1 MWKWKKQGEP
11 GGDGA
16 GEPSRSDGSEAVP
29 ENLEQ
34 QGTDGGGGEGFS
46 TGPEIQERIGQLE
59 AELEHAR
66 SQSLRVMADFQNYQ
80 RRALQNE
87 VVAKQMGVAA
97 LATAVTG
104 VIDHFDHALNQ
115 QPKGP
120 EAQQVL
126 AGLSVIRDELLKALQ
141 QHGVTQINPAPNDEF
156 VPGRH
161 EAIMQ
166 KAQEG
171 VEPGRVVSTFQPGY
185 ALTTP
190 GSAPGGERV
199 LRAAKVAVAP
209 TESA

>member
-11 GGDGA
+11 GGGGGDGGGA
-16 GEPSRSDGSEAVP
+16 EPSRPDGSEAVP
-29 ENLEQ
+29 ENLD
-34 QGTDGGGGEGFS
+34 QGPEGDLS

-59 AELEHAR
+59 AELEDAR
-66 SQSLRVMADFQNYQ
+66 SRALRVMADFQNYQ

-87 VVAKQMGVAA
+87 NVARQLGLGA
-97 LATAVTG
+97 LATSVVG

-115 QPKGP
+115 QPKTP
-120 EAQQVL
+120 EARQVL
-126 AGLSVIRDELLKALQ
+126 AGLNVIREELIKALQ
-141 QHGVTQINPAPNDEF
+141 QHGVTPINPAPNDEF

-171 VEPGRVVSTFQPGY
+171 VEPGHIVSTFQPGY
-185 ALTTP
+185 ALSSP
-190 GSAPGGERV
+190 GAAPGGERV

-209 TESA
+209 TEPA

>member
-1 MWKWKKQGEP
+1 MWKWKKQ
-11 GGDGA
+11 DDQGA
-16 GEPSRSDGSEAVP
+16 GQGAQGPSRSDGSEAVP
-29 ENLEQ
+29 ENFD
-34 QGTDGGGGEGFS
+34 QGADGEPIS

-59 AELEHAR
+59 AELEDAR
-66 SQSLRVMADFQNYQ
+66 SRALRVMADFQNYQ

-87 VVAKQMGVAA
+87 IVAKQQGLAA
-97 LATAVTG
+97 LATSVTG
-104 VIDHFDHALNQ
+104 VIDHFDHALSQ
-115 QPKGP
+115 QPKTP

-126 AGLSVIRDELLKALQ
+126 AGLNVIRDELIKALQ

-171 VEPGRVVSTFQPGY
+171 VEPGHVASTFQPGY
-185 ALTTP
+185 VMA
-190 GSAPGGERV
+190 APGGSPPGSERV

-209 TESA
+209 TEPA